1 MADVIDIKT
10 KRKSTK
16 KPEVKDP
23 ELALAEEAVGP
34 FAAMV
39 LRRQEREDKGILD
52 FDWNQYLTRI
62 EVKGGTEFDDL
73 LDYTTAGRK
82 RFSEI
87 FIQTFGFPRLPS
99 TWGELMALDD
109 YCSPLDYFARSP
121 RGLAITA
128 EYWPDQLLVTIAY
141 KNGDIFSLRRAHTES
156 FITEIT
162 TEYLAR

>member
-16 KPEVKDP
+16 KPKVKDP

-39 LRRQEREDKGILD
+39 LRRQKRERKGILD

-73 LDYTTAGRK
+73 LDYTIAGRK

-87 FIQTFGFPRLPS
+87 VIQAFGFPRLPS

-109 YCSPLDYFARSP
+109 YCGPLDNLARSP
-121 RGLAITA
+121 RGLVIMA
-128 EYWPDQLLVTIAY
+128 EHWPDQLPVLIAY
-141 KNGDIFSLRRAHTES
+141 KNGDLFTLRRVHTEEL
-156 FITEIT
+156 IAEIT